1 MKFTSQKK
9 QLTLDLFRSSLQELD
24 KRNRWVMLGDLLPW
38 AEIEKRYNSKLN
50 NAVKGA
56 GNKPARLIIG
66 AMIIKHK
73 LSQSDEE
80 TIQMIQENPYM
91 QYMCGLS
98 EFTDEPIFD
107 PSLFVTIRKRI
118 SEQELNEMTVSL
130 LKEQQRLKAERMCQA
145 EQSDDNNQ
153 EPPASATM
161 DSDSEAFIDSQGRKH
176 CGVLKIDATCADAEV
191 RYPVDVDLVNDG
203 CRIIEEYTTGV
214 CKLLGMRKPLTPYK
228 SARGI
233 YLELVKRKKKGG
245 KFLKDTLRMMLAY
258 LEKATRMLFDILVSN
273 PLSNEFFTPTKKQV
287 LGSVCT
293 MLRQQKEMFANG
305 THQCANRIVSIFQPH
320 VRPIVRGKAKA
331 NTEFGAKIGVSVV
344 EGYTFIDHHSW
355 DAYNESLDLPLQIQ
369 LFKERFGCLPATV
382 LADKIY
388 MNRINRNILV
398 DLEVRTYCKPL
409 GRPPKDPPPPEVRI
423 RMAKAVG
430 ERNEVECSFGT
441 GKRVYRANNIRAKL
455 PDTARCWTGMC
466 YFVKNVMKFL
476 RELCH
481 VLIEIWHCV
490 QLIASPVGLI
500 RNPLVTAIY

>member
-9 QLTLDLFRSSLQELD
+9 QLSLDLFRSSLQDLD
-24 KRNRWVMLGDLLPW
+24 KSNRWVMLGDLLPW

-66 AMIIKHK
+66 AMIVKHK
-73 LSQSDEE
+73 LSLSDEE

-98 EFTDEPIFD
+98 EFTDEPVFD

-130 LKEQQRLKAERMCQA
+130 LKEQQRLKAERNRQE
-145 EQSDDNNQ
+145 EQSDDSNQ
-153 EPPASATM
+153 NPPASAAVG
-161 DSDSEAFIDSQGRKH
+161 SDSESFIDSQGRKH
-176 CGVLKIDATCADAEV
+176 SGVLKIDATCADAEV

-214 CKLLGMRKPLTPYK
+214 CKLLGLRKPQTPYK

-273 PLSNEFFTPTKKQV
+273 PLSNEFFTPAKKQI
-287 LGSVCT
+287 LGAVCT
-293 MLRQQKEMFANG
+293 MLQQQKEMLASG
-305 THQCANRIVSIFQPH
+305 THRCADRIVSIFQPH
-320 VRPIVRGKAKA
+320 VRPIVRGKVKA

-355 DAYNESLDLPLQIQ
+355 DAYNESSDLSLQIQ

-388 MNRINRNILV
+388 MNRANRNVLE

-409 GRPPKDPPPPEVRI
+409 GRPPKAPPPPDVKAK
-423 RMAKAVG
+423 MAKAVG

-476 RELCH
+476 RELCL
-481 VLIEIWHCV
+481 VLTELWRII
-490 QLIASPVGLI
+490 IAIVTLRGYVCY
-500 RNPLVTAIY
+500 PLPGTK